1 MDIYVCNDK
10 DYKKGK
16 ACYLL
21 TNVRNSR
28 QEIVEGDK
36 LKNAIRNKRVD
47 VMNLTLTSDNRLIE
61 ASKDKIAQLGSILK
75 APAEIRDKLTPLTP
89 IMLDHM
95 NELIDE
101 IIKDCIQEYI
111 KDYSKYV
118 NIKTI
123 DKYNN
128 TFVLEFTLGLNS
140 YVLCQYDKIIYGKIE
155 DEAYLNDKWAC
166 DKPSRSATCGI
177 CFDIGIQIVGI
188 SNKRASSKIGDGRI
202 MKASA
207 LYDEKYIVVDLMNN
221 HERTIDY
228 RDLDIKYLKSNL
240 GRILLKYI
248 GIELNTVC
256 ENNPDIANNTN
267 LQEYI
272 RYDEYKKEYLQAVG
286 IVTGVNLGGA
296 VVFGSIIAALLI
308 SNPEIIQQG
317 LLSELLKTGTT
328 SEILRATWACSGAI
342 GLAGGRAAMGV
353 MSKKEDLGY
362 LTRTAKA
369 DYEKIKKQIEKDR
382 VPLVGK
388 RKIDY

>member
-1 MDIYVCNDK
+1 MDIYVCN
-10 DYKKGK
+10 GK
-16 ACYLL
+16 EKQGNITNYLL
-21 TNVRNSR
+21 TNIRNNR
-28 QEIVEGDK
+28 QEIVDGDK
-36 LKNAIRNKRVD
+36 LKKAMHSKRVD
-47 VMNLTLTSDNRLIE
+47 VMNLTLTSDNRLVE
-61 ASKDKIAQLGSILK
+61 ASKDKIVQLGSILK
-75 APAEIRDKLTPLTP
+75 APAEIRDKLTPLAP

-111 KDYSKYV
+111 KDYSRYV
-118 NIKTI
+118 KIKSI
-123 DKYNN
+123 DKDNN

-207 LYDEKYIVVDLMNN
+207 LYNTKYIVVDLMDNQD
-221 HERTIDY
+221 HTIDH

-240 GRILLKYI
+240 GRILLSYI
-248 GIELNTVC
+248 GTELNTVC

-267 LQEYI
+267 LNDYI
-272 RYDEYKKEYLQAVG
+272 RYDKYKNEYIKMVG
-286 IVTGVNLGGA
+286 IDAALNLGGA
-296 VVFGSIIAALLI
+296 VALGSLVAVLLI
-308 SNPEIIQQG
+308 TNPEIIQQG
-317 LLSELLKTGTT
+317 LLGDLMKTGTA
-328 SEILRATWACSGAI
+328 SEILRATWACSGGISLA
-342 GLAGGRAAMGV
+342 AGGIGMGI
-353 MSKKEDLGY
+353 MNKQEDFGY

-369 DYEKIKKQIEKDR
+369 DYEKIKRQIEKDK

-388 RKIDY
+388 RKM